1 MTNPRLKSLTLPKIS
16 ESLPIETSMTAVTIM
31 YPIKIQS
38 RYSKEPGLKG
48 LSESELD
55 EFRKILS
62 SIEKSLGEN

>member
-1 MTNPRLKSLTLPKIS
+1 MVVYNNLVNL
-16 ESLPIETSMTAVTIM
+16 A
-31 YPIKIQS
+31 
-38 RYSKEPGLKG
+38 LKG